1 MKVKVTNPFKDK
13 YTGRL
18 YKVNDE
24 LDFTIER
31 INEIVK
37 VGGLIELL
45 EVKSEPTEQNEQQEI
60 EQVADQDTE
69 VEPEE
74 QPEQDEPKTTGRRK
88 RSK

>member
-13 YTGRL
+13 NTGRL
-18 YKVNDE
+18 YKVGEE
-24 LDFTIER
+24 LDFPVER

-45 EVKSEPTEQNEQQEI
+45 EVKSEPTEQVEQQE
-60 EQVADQDTE
+60 T
-69 VEPEE
+69 EPEPEEVE
-74 QPEQDEPKTTGRRK
+74 QPEQNEPKATGRRK

>member
-13 YTGRL
+13 NTGRL
-18 YKVNDE
+18 YKVGEE
-24 LDFTIER
+24 LDFSVER
-31 INEIVK
+31 INEIAK

-45 EVKSEPTEQNEQQEI
+45 EVQSEPTEQNEQQDT
-60 EQVADQDTE
+60 EQEREQDTE
-69 VEPEE
+69 SEPEE